1 MIVILTGDVGSGKT
15 TLLAG
20 LLKSLSPTSPAP
32 DGFLGVRVF
41 EENQMLGYD
50 LRMLRDDRRLPFLR
64 RSEGAAMAA
73 VGSWRLFD
81 SSLAAAAEIIRT
93 SRPNALLV
101 VDELGPLELEGGGHW
116 PALADVLDQPGRRF
130 LFVVRE
136 ACLDGFVRLFA
147 GRTVKIHPVSGEADL
162 KTIAGEIASDAHDR

>member
-1 MIVILTGDVGSGKT
+1 MIVVLTGDVGSGKT

-20 LLKSLSPTSPAP
+20 LLDILKSLSMSA

-41 EENQMLGYD
+41 EKDRFSGYD
-50 LRMLRDDRRLPFLR
+50 LVDVRDGRRLPFLR
-64 RSEGAAMAA
+64 RAEGAGTAA
-73 VGSWRLFD
+73 VGPWRLVD

-116 PALADVLDQPGRRF
+116 PALAAVLDQPGRRF
-130 LFVVRE
+130 LFVIRE
-136 ACLDGFVRLFA
+136 ACLADFIRKFA
-147 GRTVKIHPVSGEADL
+147 GRTVKI
-162 KTIAGEIASDAHDR
+162 KTIHEGLDVRTLAEEIATDVHDR

>member
-50 LRMLRDDRRLPFLR
+50 LLPLRDGRRLPFLR
-64 RSEGAAMAA
+64 RAEGAGSAA
-73 VGSWRLFD
+73 VGPWRLFD
-81 SSLAAAAEIIRT
+81 LSLAAAAEIIRT

-116 PALADVLDQPGRRF
+116 PALAAVLDQPGRRF
-130 LFVVRE
+130 LFVIRE
-136 ACLDGFVRLFA
+136 ACLDGFMRNFA
-147 GRTVKIHPVSGEADL
+147 GRIVKI
-162 KTIAGEIASDAHDR
+162 KTIREGLDVRTLAEEIASDVHDR